1 MIQKGTQ
8 DPTEREL
15 QTTPPDGRPRD
26 AQPRWRKDF
35 PIAWPQDEWISRRE
49 LTKFIVL
56 TSGALA
62 VGQLWIVVKSLIRP
76 RGRPFPALTVATVE
90 ELPVGG
96 AKTFTYPPGSPP
108 RLLIRT
114 GAWEFVAYD
123 QQCTHLQ
130 CPVVPQVE
138 HHRLHCPCH
147 DGEFDLKTGEVLAGP
162 PQRAL
167 PKVTLEIRGNEV
179 VATGI
184 EEPLA

>member
-15 QTTPPDGRPRD
+15 QTTPPDGRPQTE
-26 AQPRWRKDF
+26 QPRWRKDF

-62 VGQLWIVVKSLIRP
+62 VGQLWIVFKSLIRP
-76 RGRPFPALTVATVE
+76 RGRPFPEEAVATVE
-90 ELPVGG
+90 ELPIGG
-96 AKTFTYPPGSPP
+96 AKTFTYPRGSPP
-108 RLLIRT
+108 RLLVRT
-114 GAWEFVAYD
+114 GQWDFVAYD

-138 HHRLHCPCH
+138 KGRLHCPCH
-147 DGEFDLKTGEVLAGP
+147 DGEFDLKTGDVLAGP

-167 PKVTLEIRGNEV
+167 PKVTLEVRGSRIY
-179 VATGI
+179 ATGI
-184 EEPLA
+184 EETL